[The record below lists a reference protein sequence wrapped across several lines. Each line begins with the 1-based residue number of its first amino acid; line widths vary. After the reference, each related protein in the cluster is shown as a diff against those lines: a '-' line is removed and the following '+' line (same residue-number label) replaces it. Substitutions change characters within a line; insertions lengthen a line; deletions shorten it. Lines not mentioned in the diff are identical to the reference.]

1 MGVPRVSSSN
11 CPQVYNRAMA
21 AEAPLI
27 TQRSDETDWSSGDF
41 LEPDIKNGL
50 LLEIGA
56 SHWPVFTWSETALR
70 SLRRGMLY
78 INVENFRPKSGLV
91 KSTGLGEDILGDLET
106 LPVSSESADEVWVSN
121 VFGLQAKPTNTT
133 KNYFNELSR
142 VLKPD
147 GRIYIVGWY
156 TPRDSAWL
164 QKEDMAQYNLQ
175 TEDIFDQEKLL
186 EFIDR
191 FGITENVSK
200 YLKVGD
206 IPQDVIP
213 FKSFVMVLKKT
224 AQ

>member
-1 MGVPRVSSSN
+1 MKKAQYAGWKKYGIISIKRQRVA
-11 CPQVYNRAMA
+11 V
-21 AEAPLI
+21 EI
-27 TQRSDETDWSSGDF
+27 SGTEKIEF
-41 LEPDIKNGL
+41 RN
-50 LLEIGA
+50 
-56 SHWPVFTWSETALR
+56 FTI
-70 SLRRGMLY
+70 
-78 INVENFRPKSGLV
+78 IN
-91 KSTGLGEDILGDLET
+91 
-106 LPVSSESADEVWVSN
+106 
-121 VFGLQAKPTNTT
+121 PTNTT